1 MGAAAVMVIT
11 AGGAFKWAASPFK
24 TQVWELEDTAA
35 SFSGGTGVI
44 FITYRWRF
52 HRTWRSWA
60 WIWWVWSGFSGVG
73 RLHRNPTETGWG
85 SDIALHLDVATFTP
99 APTPRVSHN
108 PVINA
113 SFRTISNHIYT
124 MIQICSTPSSE
135 YTLNAY
141 TYNKLEPFLVEVR
154 KNKNFIEIE
163 VIPIGIAGNFYHLLQ
178 WQQTQ
183 PVLILLF
190 AVLSR
195 CLQGRLR
202 NYQLQ
207 RPWHFSRGGKTQ

>member
-24 TQVWELEDTAA
+24 AQIWEFEDTAA

-44 FITYRWRF
+44 FITYRWGF

-60 WIWWVWSGFSGVG
+60 WIWGVWSAFSGVG
-73 RLHRNPTETGWG
+73 RLHCNSTETGWG
-85 SDIALHLDVATFTP
+85 IDITLHPDVATF
-99 APTPRVSHN
+99 APVRTPRVSDN

-124 MIQICSTPSSE
+124 MVQIRSTPSSE

-141 TYNKLEPFLVEVR
+141 TYNKLDPFLVEVR
-154 KNKNFIEIE
+154 KYKIFIEKS
-163 VIPIGIAGNFYHLLQ
+163 GYTDWYSWKLLPPPSMA
-178 WQQTQ
+178 TDTTCFDAAFCSAFS
-183 PVLILLF
+183 LF
-190 AVLSR
+190 TGTS
-195 CLQGRLR
+195 
-202 NYQLQ
+202 
-207 RPWHFSRGGKTQ
+207 S